1 MFYPPELLSWT
12 TCVSRHLP
20 LLSKTQAQVLA
31 WYSFAVTVVQSSGI
45 SQVSYFLACLLGQ
58 PENTV
63 RQRLRESLYAARD
76 KRGLQ
81 RRDVAVEACFAP
93 LLRWVLSL
101 WQSDDRVL
109 FLAVDA
115 TTLRQTFTVLS
126 ISVLVSGCALP
137 VAWAV
142 VPATAAGSW
151 KPHWQRLLRA
161 LSVPTDLRVVVL
173 ADRGLYAKWLFD
185 AIIACHWHPLLRINP
200 QGSVT
205 ICENGQRLALSQL
218 AHRCQGKWWRGE
230 ALCFSGATRLR
241 CTLLVLYDNQQQAVW
256 MLVTDL
262 APAEV
267 SPTWYALR
275 WWIETGFKA
284 LKTAGFHWERTR
296 MVDPAR
302 AERLWLVMALSC
314 LRLATLSPTPEDAPV
329 FPPLPARLSLFR
341 RASLSQLAAL
351 LLQRPLFT
359 HPLPPQS
366 FPPPPSLEILHC

>member
-45 SQVSYFLACLLGQ
+45 SQVSYFLACLLGRS
-58 PENTV
+58 ENTV

-142 VPATAAGSW
+142 VPGTAAGSW
-151 KPHWQRLLRA
+151 KPHRQ
-161 LSVPTDLRVVVL
+161 V
-173 ADRGLYAKWLFD
+173 
-185 AIIACHWHPLLRINP
+185 
-200 QGSVT
+200 
-205 ICENGQRLALSQL
+205 
-218 AHRCQGKWWRGE
+218 
-230 ALCFSGATRLR
+230 
-241 CTLLVLYDNQQQAVW
+241 
-256 MLVTDL
+256 
-262 APAEV
+262 
-267 SPTWYALR
+267 
-275 WWIETGFKA
+275 
-284 LKTAGFHWERTR
+284 
-296 MVDPAR
+296 
-302 AERLWLVMALSC
+302 
-314 LRLATLSPTPEDAPV
+314 
-329 FPPLPARLSLFR
+329 
-341 RASLSQLAAL
+341 
-351 LLQRPLFT
+351 
-359 HPLPPQS
+359 
-366 FPPPPSLEILHC
+366 

>member
-58 PENTV
+58 SENTV
-63 RQRLRESLYAARD
+63 RQRLRESLYAAQD

-173 ADRGLYAKWLFD
+173 ADRGLYGMPNG
-185 AIIACHWHPLLRINP
+185 CSTPSSP
-200 QGSVT
+200 VT
-205 ICENGQRLALSQL
+205 GI
-218 AHRCQGKWWRGE
+218 RC
-230 ALCFSGATRLR
+230 C
-241 CTLLVLYDNQQQAVW
+241 VLIHK
-256 MLVTDL
+256 
-262 APAEV
+262 EV
-267 SPTWYALR
+267 
-275 WWIETGFKA
+275 
-284 LKTAGFHWERTR
+284 
-296 MVDPAR
+296 
-302 AERLWLVMALSC
+302 
-314 LRLATLSPTPEDAPV
+314 
-329 FPPLPARLSLFR
+329 
-341 RASLSQLAAL
+341 
-351 LLQRPLFT
+351 
-359 HPLPPQS
+359 
-366 FPPPPSLEILHC
+366 